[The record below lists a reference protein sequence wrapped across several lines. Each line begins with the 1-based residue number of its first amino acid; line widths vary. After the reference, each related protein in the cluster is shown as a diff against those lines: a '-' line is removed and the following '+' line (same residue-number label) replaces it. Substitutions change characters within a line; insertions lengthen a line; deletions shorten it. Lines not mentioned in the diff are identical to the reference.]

1 MRRSV
6 VASTG
11 RPSSA
16 ESTRREESSRNAMSS
31 IESVYSE
38 VTDLAGDDPVPMEA
52 SMTCV
57 SVVEEGSQIAFACY
71 NEESNDILLEQSY
84 ANGHDTEEVVER
96 FLAVARPNLILV
108 GNKIVANAALLYVLT
123 RPPPLYEGIQGETGA
138 TGTVQRTEQPS
149 QQERATPYRLLK
161 SSAFDVRRCRA
172 LILEKLRVLSL
183 LRRQQAPHVQHTGNP
198 NRERRFPNTSWSR
211 NQVFSASSYHSLASV
226 VDFDSSV
233 QVRALGTLI
242 SFLQS
247 TIFRLEE
254 GETVTVNTI
263 NQAKTTMFMRINSV
277 TLRALHIFAT
287 EHHPLMAKGYGHT
300 KEGFSLFSLLDR
312 TKSKVGRQRL
322 REWMLKPLLDR
333 SEISRRQDGV
343 ELFLRTEFQTSV
355 GVLLNWLEKIG
366 PVDRII
372 VRMQKCNTSPMDFSV
387 LSRTLS
393 AALAVADLL
402 ANEFLAKL
410 ATLASACQLQE
421 GDQAREKLAALARY
435 HAFLESIV
443 QKCCVSVL
451 QDLEERITS
460 IVDEALTM
468 EAKDAVVIQTGFHE
482 ELDAAKETFDTL
494 DGKFA
499 LLETTTAGWKRTIC
513 FLLCMLLL
521 LRHQKRCRQSEY
533 RLLKDTRP

>member
-1 MRRSV
+1 
-6 VASTG
+6 
-11 RPSSA
+11 
-16 ESTRREESSRNAMSS
+16 MSS
-31 IESVYSE
+31 NASVYSE
-38 VTDLAGDDPVPMEA
+38 VTDGAGDDAVPMEA

-71 NEESNDILLEQSY
+71 NEESNDILLEESY

-123 RPPPLYEGIQGETGA
+123 RPPPLYEYIQGENGA

-161 SSAFDVRRCRA
+161 SSAFDVRRCRT

-183 LRRQQAPHVQHTGNP
+183 LRRQQVPHVHHTGDR
-198 NRERRFPNTSWSR
+198 NRERRFPNASCSR
-211 NQVFSASSYHSLASV
+211 DQVLGASSYHSLASV

-233 QVRALGTLI
+233 QVRALGALI
-242 SFLQS
+242 SFLQN

-263 NQAKTTMFMRINSV
+263 NQAKTAMFMSINSAA
-277 TLRALHIFAT
+277 LRSLHIFAT

-322 REWMLKPLLDR
+322 REWMLKPLLDK

-366 PVDRII
+366 AVDRII

-402 ANEFLAKL
+402 TNEFLAKL

-421 GDQAREKLAALARY
+421 SAGARDQLAVLARY

-451 QDLEERITS
+451 RDLEERITS
-460 IVDEALTM
+460 IVDEAMTM

-482 ELDAAKETFDTL
+482 ELDAAKETFNNL
-494 DGKFA
+494 DGKFT
-499 LLETTTAGWKRTIC
+499 LLETTAVWKRTAC
-513 FLLCMLLL
+513 FLLYVLLF
-521 LRHQKRCRQSEY
+521 LRHQKHCRQSEH
-533 RLLKDTRP
+533 RLLKHTRP